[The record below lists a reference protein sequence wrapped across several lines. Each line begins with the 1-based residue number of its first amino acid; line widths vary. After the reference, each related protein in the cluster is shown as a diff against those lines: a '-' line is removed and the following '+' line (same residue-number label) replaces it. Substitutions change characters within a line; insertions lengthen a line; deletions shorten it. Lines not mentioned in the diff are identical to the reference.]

1 LYESPKSYLSMNIT
15 LVTCAANGLGKAYA
29 IELAKSGDHTLLI
42 DLPLTRLQSLCNEIE
57 NEFGTQSVSYEIDLT
72 QINQI
77 IEVCQEIKKQNEVS
91 ILINNA
97 GIVGTQWFDEV
108 DSDYLNTM
116 MQLNIKAQNLLTKLL
131 VPNLQKQ
138 IKAFVLKV
146 SSMAAFSPMPNK
158 TIYPASK
165 SYLL

>member
-1 LYESPKSYLSMNIT
+1 MNIA
-15 LVTCAANGLGKAYA
+15 LVTGTANGLIKAYA
-29 IELAKSGDHTLLI
+29 IELVKSGYHTLLF
-42 DLPLTRLQSLCNEIE
+42 DLPRTGLQSLCNEIE
-57 NEFGTQSVSYEIDLT
+57 NKFGTQSVFHEIDFT
-72 QINQI
+72 QTNQI
-77 IEVCQEIKKQNEVS
+77 IEVCQEINEQYEVS

-97 GIVGTQWFDEV
+97 GIFGTQRFDEV

-116 MQLNIKAQNLLTKLL
+116 MQLNIKVPTLLTKLL

-138 IKAFVLKV
+138 TKAFVLKV

-158 TIYPASK
+158 TIYPAPK